1 MIGQVREKDQNEICS
16 NKRERDARLAHGFTI
31 LQLTKRI

>member
-1 MIGQVREKDQNEICS
+1 MIGQVREKDQNEIRS
-16 NKRERDARLAHGFTI
+16 NKRERDARLADGPTI